1 MHDSHNLISIDVL
14 AQKSKLNY
22 LNPEYKMLIGICSLL
37 LCVSINSY
45 VLMVV
50 IGASMMFATIY
61 LGKLKI
67 STYFRLLSLPI
78 VFIILSGIAILI
90 QISRTEIGI
99 INIPFAQWYLSITR
113 SSIID
118 TGTVIIRSYSAITCL
133 FMISLTTPIA
143 DIIDVLRKVK
153 IPDIMIELMYLIYRY
168 LMILIEVNAKMTI
181 AANSRLGY
189 KTFKSSYRSMFGIA
203 TNLLVLSFKRAS
215 ISFDAMESR
224 GYNGTIK
231 FWQEKKELHKKEVI
245 LGVIYFIVLG
255 IIVIRYL
262 RNI

>member
-1 MHDSHNLISIDVL
+1 MHDSHNLLNIDIL

-22 LNPEYKMLIGICSLL
+22 LNPEYKIFIGICSLI
-37 LCVSINSY
+37 LCVSIKSFI
-45 VLMVV
+45 LMVV
-50 IGASMMFATIY
+50 IGASMMFVTIY
-61 LGKLKI
+61 FGKLKL
-67 STYFRLLSLPI
+67 SAYFRLLSLPI
-78 VFIILSGIAILI
+78 VFLMLSGIAILI

-99 INIPFAQWYLSITR
+99 INIPFGHWYFSITR
-113 SSIID
+113 DSIGE
-118 TGTVIIRSYSAITCL
+118 TGTVIIRSYCAITCL

-143 DIIDVLRKVK
+143 DIIGVLRKIKV
-153 IPDIMIELMYLIYRY
+153 PDIMIELMYLIYRY

-224 GYNGTIK
+224 GYNGSIK
-231 FWQEKKELHKKEVI
+231 FWQEKKELHRRELI
-245 LGVIYFIVLG
+245 LGAVYFIVLG